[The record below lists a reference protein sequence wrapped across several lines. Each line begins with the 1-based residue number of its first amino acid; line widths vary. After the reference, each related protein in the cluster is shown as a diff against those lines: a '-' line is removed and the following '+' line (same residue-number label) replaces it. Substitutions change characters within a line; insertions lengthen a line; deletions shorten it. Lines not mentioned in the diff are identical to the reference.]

1 MGKVRY
7 INAAIKIAFGEHQ
20 SCRSLLHLGVDKL
33 LDILQPPHI
42 LLENVKALNVHIR
55 HQR

>member
-42 LLENVKALNVHIR
+42 LLENAKALNVHIR